1 MAVKWRREEK
11 TVVFTV
17 VKSRHEEKE
26 KAEKSTRSCDKNES
40 YGVFESVL
48 I

>member
-1 MAVKWRREEK
+1 VKK
-11 TVVFTV
+11 KNVVYTV

-40 YGVFESVL
+40 CGIFESLL

>member
-1 MAVKWRREEK
+1 VKWRCEEK
-11 TVVFTV
+11 NVVITV

-26 KAEKSTRSCDKNES
+26 KAEKLTRSCDKNES
-40 YGVFESVL
+40 CGVFESVL